1 MISLLAFAVHPL
13 HDHVVVIIN
22 DNVDDFI
29 FGFLPLHHHISGIF
43 AGPPLSES
51 IIGVYQGF
59 FSVSFSGGVTER
71 ALIEVTL
78 CYCSSSVS
86 SYTGILLEHS
96 NHTSLC
102 RRTASDFQ
110 KHEEREY

>member
-1 MISLLAFAVHPL
+1 MISLLAFAIHPL
-13 HDHVVVIIN
+13 HDHVVVINYDSI
-22 DNVDDFI
+22 DDSI
-29 FGFLPLHHHISGIF
+29 FGVLPLHNHVSDIF

-59 FSVSFSGGVTER
+59 LSLSFSGGVAER
-71 ALIEVTL
+71 ASIEVTL
-78 CYCSSSVS
+78 CYCSSSIS
-86 SYTGILLEHS
+86 SYIQVLLEHS
-96 NHTSLC
+96 SHTSLC